1 MDRHRSGRGG
11 AAGRQVIVLAIV
23 GDPFVLDYIAVSIAV
38 VPFPV
43 NEYPCADDM
52 AVGGEAVFFAA
63 DRGPAGTLDHGAVLA
78 QIELAPAFENKPAG
92 EHMAVLFIEVV
103 PFAVVLDPAG
113 EHVSVA
119 FVKIVPLSGIPD
131 PPGLVGAVRV
141 LVIGLAVPGREFCG
155 SSCADDRCLL
165 SAGI

>member
-1 MDRHRSGRGG
+1 
-11 AAGRQVIVLAIV
+11 
-23 GDPFVLDYIAVSIAV
+23 
-38 VPFPV
+38 
-43 NEYPCADDM
+43 M

-63 DRGPAGTLDHGAVLA
+63 DLGPAGTLDHGAVLA
-78 QIELAPAFENKPAG
+78 QIELAPAIENEPAG
-92 EHMAVLFIEVV
+92 EHMAVLFIEIV

-131 PPGLVGAVRV
+131 PPGLAGAVRV
-141 LVIGLAVPGREFCG
+141 LVVGLAVPGREFCG

-165 SAGI
+165 SAGIRCGLDG